1 MQKQAVTRTANKERL
16 RELYASAKTMTA
28 GTIFGTG
35 NGLLQ
40 EEVRD
45 EVRAREQRKLSKL
58 NANVRK
64 KKKSL
69 WKLCLEVES
78 AREDTALKYRD
89 YLLTK
94 GFPPSHEVKESD
106 LTEDQIRNLRNDHLQ
121 TLCKWKKIS
130 RDEAMPTK
138 KADLAARL
146 IAMMGRMS
154 PDVSPYNSE
163 DEEDYEGDVAVHDT
177 DDADNADE
185 GEPYYAG
192 ALEGGALEEV

>member
-1 MQKQAVTRTANKERL
+1 MGAV
-16 RELYASAKTMTA
+16 
-28 GTIFGTG
+28 FG
-35 NGLLQ
+35 GLGL
-40 EEVRD
+40 D
-45 EVRAREQRKLSKL
+45 I
-58 NANVRK
+58 
-64 KKKSL
+64 
-69 WKLCLEVES
+69 
-78 AREDTALKYRD
+78 ALKYRD

-106 LTEDQIRNLRNDHLQ
+106 LTEEQIRNLRNDHLK

-130 RDEAMPTK
+130 SDEAMPTK

-146 IAMMGRMS
+146 IATMGRMS

-163 DEEDYEGDVAVHDT
+163 DEEDCEGDVAVDDT